1 MLGLVRSLPRLW
13 RVLLPIV
20 AAIVC
25 MVGSQFV
32 SPFPAYVLLML
43 GLGFVV
49 DARLATMPTTGALGA
64 SAVAGHAKR
73 TARRRRCSR
82 KAAVARPRP
91 RTTPRSSKRERPAE
105 SFRARR
111 AARIYGSA
119 LASASGSPH
128 GGDRESDSRVAR
140 YVSRRL

>member
-1 MLGLVRSLPRLW
+1 MMLGLVASLPRLW

-49 DARLATMPTTGALGA
+49 DARLATMPTTGGLWA
-64 SAVAGHAKR
+64 HR
-73 TARRRRCSR
+73 Q
-82 KAAVARPRP
+82 
-91 RTTPRSSKRERPAE
+91 
-105 SFRARR
+105 
-111 AARIYGSA
+111 
-119 LASASGSPH
+119 
-128 GGDRESDSRVAR
+128 
-140 YVSRRL
+140 